1 MKRPLD
7 SSKPSFSAPRDE
19 SKLSS
24 ARLSEKTFNKKR
36 FWLIV
41 AILALVEAVILCL
54 ALQWKYI
61 FPSREVSDLYTRYE
75 NVDGVAA
82 SFIKDYKVNDSVFVD
97 VTLLEAQTDSAWT
110 MLQTD
115 FNVPII
121 PEEYRE
127 LVASSNSV
135 DFWLASK
142 DNPKD
147 RTDTI
152 ISHND
157 IIVMSRQM
165 LTICICHIEN
175 RHQAIAIMNK
185 ETHDLKTSK
194 TIKK

>member
-1 MKRPLD
+1 MNTQRLID
-7 SSKPSFSAPRDE
+7 
-19 SKLSS
+19 KLTSWPVT
-24 ARLSEKTFNKKR
+24 LTVCL
-36 FWLIV
+36 LIV
-41 AILALVEAVILCL
+41 LGTLTVKLWPRTVPFDQC
-54 ALQWKYI
+54 
-61 FPSREVSDLYTRYE
+61 S
-75 NVDGVAA
+75 VAYQTYA
-82 SFIKDYKVNDSVFVD
+82 NQPGIRAAFIKDYRINDTVKVN

-110 MLQTD
+110 ILQTD
-115 FNVPII
+115 FNVQII

-165 LTICICHIEN
+165 QTICICHIEN
-175 RHQAIAIMNK
+175 KHQAIAIMNR

-194 TIKK
+194 KFKQ

>member
-1 MKRPLD
+1 MKR
-7 SSKPSFSAPRDE
+7 S
-19 SKLSS
+19 
-24 ARLSEKTFNKKR
+24 
-36 FWLIV
+36 WLIT
-41 AILALVEAVILCL
+41 ILFCLLLLGGGGAVLLLPQVVPFSQC
-54 ALQWKYI
+54 
-61 FPSREVSDLYTRYE
+61 SDVYKRYAKM
-75 NVDGVAA
+75 DGVDA
-82 SFIKDYKVNDSVFVD
+82 SFIKDYKVNDTVRVD

-110 MLQTD
+110 ILQTD

-147 RTDTI
+147 RKDTI

-165 LTICICHIEN
+165 QTICICHIEN
-175 RHQAIAIMNK
+175 KHQANAIMNR

-194 TIKK
+194 KFKQ